1 MHLTRCEIDPAQR
14 GARRLLGSPQVMHAA
29 VLSGFDH
36 LGASE
41 ASDGRVLWRVDQG
54 PTATWLYV
62 VSGNE
67 PRLDSL
73 LEQAGTPGTQ
83 QTRPYIRV
91 LDRLAAGQR
100 WAFRLRGN
108 PVYSATT
115 PAGGR
120 GRRVAYAGVAGQT
133 TWLLKKAEAMGAWLG
148 KEDEPAFAVTRRGV
162 AQFGRRSDGARR
174 QVTLAWAQ
182 FDGTLEVRD
191 PELLR
196 AALTS
201 GVGRAK
207 GYGCGLL
214 TLAPVS

>member
-14 GARRLLGSPQVMHAA
+14 GARRLLGSPQAMHAA
-29 VLSGFDH
+29 VLGGFDH
-36 LGASE
+36 LDDA
-41 ASDGRVLWRVDQG
+41 AKQDGRLLWRVDQG
-54 PTATWLYV
+54 PAVTWLYV
-62 VSGNE
+62 VSGAE
-67 PRLDSL
+67 PRLDGL

-83 QTRPYIRV
+83 QTRPYGRV
-91 LDRLAAGQR
+91 LERLEAGQR

-108 PVYSATT
+108 PVYSAAN
-115 PAGGR
+115 PDGGR

-133 TWLLKKAEAMGAWLG
+133 EWLLKKAEGTGVWLG
-148 KEDEPAFAVTRRGV
+148 KEDEPDFAVTRRGV
-162 AQFGRRSDGARR
+162 AQFGRRSDGTQR

-182 FDGTLEVRD
+182 FDGVLEVRD

-196 AALTS
+196 DAMTG

-214 TLAPVS
+214 TLAPVP